1 MVFICIP
8 DFSGGCGHGYTS
20 GPWASAGIF
29 GMPVPLTVKR
39 YRLDPGGQVGRIAL
53 GGTEAMAYVIAGSGT
68 ASAAPSDAAEPFTL
82 ETESVLWLSACD
94 ELTVEAGH
102 ERLDVLVAWS
112 TGPAPEGG
120 FAPLRKV
127 FAVGELP
134 HLVSTRDTRDR
145 LDLVTDDVPVGARAI
160 RADRI
165 VYHPGDTA
173 AAHYHTDCQHVFCVL
188 AGSGLLHTDGEAN
201 RLEAG
206 MSALVG
212 PGEVHWFENDTDEK
226 FSFVEF
232 WAPPPTGTVWTV
244 EGDRCTW
251 DVAGP
256 AAAPAPGA

>member
-1 MVFICIP
+1 MVYTCIP
-8 DFSGGCGHGYTS
+8 DFSGSCGQGYAS
-20 GPWASAGIF
+20 GPWASADVF
-29 GMPVPLTVKR
+29 GAPVPLKVKR
-39 YRLDPGGQVGRIAL
+39 YRLDPGARVRDIRLGR
-53 GGTEAMAYVIAGSGT
+53 TEAMAYVIEGSGAAL
-68 ASAAPSDAAEPFTL
+68 ASPPDGEGEPFPL
-82 ETESVLWLSACD
+82 GPESVLWLSACD
-94 ELTVEAGH
+94 GLTVEAGP

-112 TGPAPEGG
+112 TNPAGG
-120 FAPLRKV
+120 FVPLRKV
-127 FAVGELP
+127 FAASELP

-145 LDLVTDDVPVGARAI
+145 LDLVTDDVPGGAWTI

-173 AAHYHTDCQHVFCVL
+173 AAHYHTGCQHVFCVL
-188 AGSGLLHTDGEAN
+188 AGSGLLYTDGEAN

-212 PGEVHWFENDTDEK
+212 PGEVHWFRNDTGGN

-251 DVAGP
+251 GP
-256 AAAPAPGA
+256 AAQAPAAPGA